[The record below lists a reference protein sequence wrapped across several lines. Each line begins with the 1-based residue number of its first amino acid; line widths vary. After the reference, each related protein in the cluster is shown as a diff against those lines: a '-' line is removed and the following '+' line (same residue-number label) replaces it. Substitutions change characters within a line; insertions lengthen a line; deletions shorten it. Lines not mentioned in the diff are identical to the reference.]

1 MSMTEAFY
9 QADNILATAAKGIA
23 EIITVAGYVN
33 VDFEDVNT
41 VMRDS
46 GVAIMGSATT
56 EGDNRARKAVDEA
69 LSSPLLRD
77 NDIRGAQHIL
87 VNIAS
92 GTKEVTMDEIFEITQ
107 FVEEEAGAGT
117 NLIWGNCF
125 DDSLGEKLSVT
136 VIATGFESKKNENL
150 LADKIDDKI
159 VVSLDDDEVSFE
171 GTYEI
176 GHNEGEK
183 AEVFEFENINFEQ
196 QAKKRQAATTEVV
209 LQEDKLNAV
218 KESQRRDHNRKKMR
232 TKLNPGVIT
241 ELEKQPAYLRRKVDL
256 DDVPHSSENQYSSW
270 TVSNDDEPT
279 LNTDNDFLHA
289 KVD

>member
-1 MSMTEAFY
+1 
-9 QADNILATAAKGIA
+9 
-23 EIITVAGYVN
+23 
-33 VDFEDVNT
+33 
-41 VMRDS
+41 
-46 GVAIMGSATT
+46 MGSASTDG
-56 EGDNRARKAVDEA
+56 ENRARKAVDEA

-77 NDIRGAQHIL
+77 NDIRGAKHIL

-136 VIATGFESKKNENL
+136 IIATGFESKKNEAL
-150 LADKIDDKI
+150 VEGRVDDRI

-183 AEVFEFENINFEQ
+183 AEVLSLI
-196 QAKKRQAATTEVV
+196 
-209 LQEDKLNAV
+209 
-218 KESQRRDHNRKKMR
+218 H
-232 TKLNPGVIT
+232 I
-241 ELEKQPAYLRRKVDL
+241 
-256 DDVPHSSENQYSSW
+256 
-270 TVSNDDEPT
+270 
-279 LNTDNDFLHA
+279 
-289 KVD
+289 